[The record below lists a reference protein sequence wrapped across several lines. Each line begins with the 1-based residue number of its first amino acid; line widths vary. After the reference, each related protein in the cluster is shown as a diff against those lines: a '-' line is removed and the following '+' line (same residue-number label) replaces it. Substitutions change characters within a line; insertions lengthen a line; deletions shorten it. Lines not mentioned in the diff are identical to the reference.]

1 MADILYVRYLDTID
15 HDVLIMARLPVD
27 KDVICLDIW
36 NGFSI
41 MVHARFDLHTCVDK
55 VFGM

>member
-27 KDVICLDIW
+27 KDVIWLDIW

-41 MVHARFDLHTCVDK
+41 MGHWAWP
-55 VFGM
+55 G